1 MSATRPIKI
10 VHLYP
15 KEMNIYGDTGNRLVL
30 EKRLEW
36 RGIAWQS
43 ELVSI
48 GDTIPKDADIII
60 GGGGQ
65 DASQGVVEKDLHIKK
80 SQLEHH
86 VDRGTVMLMV
96 CGMYQLLGRR
106 FVTGGGKEIRGL
118 DILPVETLAQ
128 DGRLIGNLTVERD
141 DIGVMVGYENHS
153 GRTMLDEGATPLAK
167 VIRGNGNN
175 DDSGYEG
182 CQLGNIFATYMHGP
196 ILSKNPQFADLLLAR
211 ALELN
216 GRSNELVVLD
226 DDLELLAQ
234 KVAISRPR

>member
-1 MSATRPIKI
+1 
-10 VHLYP
+10 
-15 KEMNIYGDTGNRLVL
+15 
-30 EKRLEW
+30 
-36 RGIAWQS
+36 
-43 ELVSI
+43 
-48 GDTIPKDADIII
+48 
-60 GGGGQ
+60 
-65 DASQGVVEKDLHIKK
+65 
-80 SQLEHH
+80 
-86 VDRGTVMLMV
+86 
-96 CGMYQLLGRR
+96 
-106 FVTGGGKEIRGL
+106 
-118 DILPVETLAQ
+118 
-128 DGRLIGNLTVERD
+128 
-141 DIGVMVGYENHS
+141 MVGYENHS

-216 GRSNELVVLD
+216 GQSNELVVLD